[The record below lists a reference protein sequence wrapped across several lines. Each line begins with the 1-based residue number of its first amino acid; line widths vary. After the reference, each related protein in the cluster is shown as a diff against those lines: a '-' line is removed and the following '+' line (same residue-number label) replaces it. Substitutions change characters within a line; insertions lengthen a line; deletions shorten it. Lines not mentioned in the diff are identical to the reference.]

1 MTHNYFVMVFI
12 TIASMTTM
20 LIHFFENE
28 TLSRKCKNEFRK
40 IALLIIVGVSCEFIG
55 ICLNDSPQNLRY
67 VHGLVKAIEFSVAP
81 IISIPYVKI
90 VKIKENSK
98 LTTYIVSGL
107 LLFNVVCELI
117 SIFTPFVFFIDENNV
132 YQHGSFYWIYILMYV
147 SGVTY
152 FIVSL
157 LSYTKKY
164 QSRNIATLI
173 AILTFLG
180 TGLQLRIINTSVNS
194 DWLLVAVAYILFIV
208 YYSDLSL
215 KVDALTLLLNR
226 KSYEHRLKKLDYK
239 TAIIIFD
246 VNDFKS
252 INDTYGHQHG
262 DKILQIIAKT
272 IIEIYGKYAH
282 CYRIGGD
289 EFCAILK
296 NGIFEK
302 LSDEKENFDSYK
314 MLDDFNQTF
323 NEALSQKSKQY
334 PMLKK
339 GVSIGFGIYYG
350 LYDINKDE
358 NHTDSHYSLNSVKD
372 VIKMA
377 DERMYKNKQN
387 SKRNTE
393 DTSII

>member
-20 LIHFFENE
+20 LVHFFENE
-28 TLSRKCKNEFRK
+28 TLSRKCKNEFCT
-40 IALLIIVGVSCEFIG
+40 IAMLIIIGVSCESIG
-55 ICLNDSPQNLRY
+55 ICLNDTSENLRY
-67 VHGLVKAIEFSVAP
+67 VHGFIKAVEFSIAP
-81 IISIPYVKI
+81 IIPISYVKI
-90 VKIKENSK
+90 VKIKEKSQTIARI
-98 LTTYIVSGL
+98 LISII
-107 LLFNVVCELI
+107 LFNTACELI
-117 SIFTPFVFFIDENNV
+117 SIFTPFIFFINENNV
-132 YQHGSFYWIYILMYV
+132 YTHGRFYWIYVLMYV
-147 SGVTY
+147 SGAIY
-152 FIVSL
+152 FVIAL
-157 LSYTKKY
+157 FSYTKKY

-180 TGLQLRIINTSVNS
+180 TGLMLRLINDSVNS
-194 DWLLVAVAYILFIV
+194 DWLLVSVAYILFIV

-246 VNDFKS
+246 ANDFKS

-272 IIEIYGKYAH
+272 IVEVYGKYAH

-296 NGIFEK
+296 NGMFEK
-302 LSDEKENFDSYK
+302 LTDKKENFDSYK
-314 MLDDFNQTF
+314 MLEDLNLSF
-323 NEALSQKSKQY
+323 NEALAEKYEQY

-339 GVSIGFGIYYG
+339 GVSVGFGIYYG
-350 LYDINKDE
+350 LYEINKNE
-358 NHTDSHYSLNSVKD
+358 NNTDDHYSLSSVKD

-377 DERMYKNKQN
+377 DERMYQNKQN
-387 SKRNTE
+387 SKGN
-393 DTSII
+393 